1 MLARYFLHFLL
12 FFSLLSTYKVE
23 AQYNEIGVIF
33 GASNY
38 KGELSRHMFNSD
50 FLHPAFGLFYRH
62 NWNRR
67 LSWKIELNYGRISGD
82 DAKAKTPF
90 EIDRNLSFYSDII
103 EISPQIEFNF
113 LPFETGRAD
122 YPFSPYL
129 FTGLSVFYFNPK
141 AKLGNDVFDL
151 QPLGTE
157 GQNINGNN
165 RYKRVQ
171 IAIPIGGGIKISVG
185 KIGIGIEV
193 GARRTYS
200 DYLDDVSTLYPDMAA
215 LLAAN
220 GSNAVSLSDRS
231 FSRLDTS
238 ADVTNAFNKQRGN
251 STDKDWYLFA
261 GITVFWRLSSTLK
274 EICEPF
280 KRRRY

>member
-23 AQYNEIGVIF
+23 AQYNEVGVIF

-38 KGELSRHMFNSD
+38 KGELSRHMINSD

-103 EISPQIEFNF
+103 EVSPQIEFNF

-141 AKLGNDVFDL
+141 AKFGNDVFDL

-220 GSNAVSLSDRS
+220 GSNAVALSDRS